1 MTQSVKWKAIEHSQ
15 SKIKNKHVILVAYQS
30 MGAGGLN
37 KVACVV
43 PLYDIRDMNFD
54 GSVSIPERWW
64 YDPYEVFDFISS
76 TSQVSCVADAARQ
89 MRDYDLYNKTIQ
101 GFLRSTHKAC
111 SRMLT
116 TIMVEKALSPGIE
129 LNLANTGLANLG
141 QFSEVAQFIV
151 QTALET
157 AVIESICATHH

>member
-1 MTQSVKWKAIEHSQ
+1 MANSIKWKAIEHSQ
-15 SKIKNKHVILVAYQS
+15 SKAKGKHVILVAYQS

-37 KVACVV
+37 KVSGVV

-54 GSVSIPERWW
+54 GSTSVLEKWM

-76 TSQVSCVADAARQ
+76 TSQVSCVADAAIQ

-101 GFLRSTHKAC
+101 GFLRATHKAC

-116 TIMVEKALSPGIE
+116 TIMVEKGISPGIE
-129 LNLANTGLANLG
+129 LSLAETGLANLG
-141 QFSEVAQFIV
+141 KFSEVAQFIV
-151 QTALET
+151 QTALEN
-157 AVIESICATHH
+157 VIIESICATHH